1 MIRTAASIALVVL
14 IAWVAIRLVFGFAGG
29 LLALLLSLLVFALKI
44 LLVVGLV
51 YYFVPNT
58 EVRFA
63 DVWPGA
69 LVTTARTFLFASE
82 CYGTVAT
89 IVSQDNEA
97 ADEFT
102 AAVELKRLT
111 P

>member
-51 YYFVPNT
+51 YWLLTVFSPET
-58 EVRFA
+58 SKKMR
-63 DVWPGA
+63 D
-69 LVTTARTFLFASE
+69 TFRGESL
-82 CYGTVAT
+82 
-89 IVSQDNEA
+89 
-97 ADEFT
+97 
-102 AAVELKRLT
+102 
-111 P
+111 